1 MEKPSLRA
9 LFLQMFTIS
18 ACTFGGGFVIVTL
31 MKKRLVE
38 QRGWLTQ
45 SEMLDMTALAQ
56 SAPGPIA
63 VNTAVLIGWHLHGLS
78 GMFFAV
84 LGCILPPMIILSVI
98 SLFYAAFAQNP
109 YIALLLRGMQAGVA
123 AVILD
128 VTCSLGQDV
137 LAKRRFLSTALLVC
151 ALALVLFRKIS
162 PILLL
167 LLAALTGMLSALF
180 RGKKGGS
187 L

>member
-1 MEKPSLRA
+1 
-9 LFLQMFTIS
+9 
-18 ACTFGGGFVIVTL
+18 
-31 MKKRLVE
+31 
-38 QRGWLTQ
+38 
-45 SEMLDMTALAQ
+45 
-56 SAPGPIA
+56 
-63 VNTAVLIGWHLHGLS
+63 
-78 GMFFAV
+78 
-84 LGCILPPMIILSVI
+84 MIILSVI
-98 SLFYAAFAQNP
+98 SLFYAAFIQNP

-151 ALALVLFRKIS
+151 ALALVLFSKIS

-180 RGKKGGS
+180 RSKKGGS

>member
-1 MEKPSLRA
+1 MEKPTLRA

-38 QRGWLTQ
+38 QRGWLSE

-63 VNTAVLIGWHLHGLS
+63 VNTAVLVGWHLLGFP
-78 GMFFAV
+78 GMLTAV

-109 YIALLLRGMQAGVA
+109 YVALLLRGMQSGIA

-128 VTCSLGQDV
+128 VTCSLGQGV
-137 LAKRRFLSTALLVC
+137 LTKGRALSTVLLVC
-151 ALALVLFRKIS
+151 ALALVLFTNIS

-167 LLAALTGMLSALF
+167 LCAALTGILSALLPS
-180 RGKKGGS
+180 KKGGA

>member
-1 MEKPSLRA
+1 MDWNLDEA
-9 LFLQMFTIS
+9 LEYYRRQ
-18 ACTFGGGFVIVTL
+18 G
-31 MKKRLVE
+31 
-38 QRGWLTQ
+38 
-45 SEMLDMTALAQ
+45 
-56 SAPGPIA
+56 APGD
-63 VNTAVLIGWHLHGLS
+63 
-78 GMFFAV
+78 
-84 LGCILPPMIILSVI
+84 
-98 SLFYAAFAQNP
+98 QNAL
-109 YIALLLRGMQAGVA
+109 IALLLRGMQAGVA

-137 LAKRRFLSTALLVC
+137 LAKRRLLSTALLVC
-151 ALALVLFRKIS
+151 ALALVLFSKIS

>member
-1 MEKPSLRA
+1 MEKPTLRA
-9 LFLQMFTIS
+9 LFLQIFTIS

-38 QRGWLTQ
+38 QRGWLSQ

-78 GMFFAV
+78 GMLFAV

-98 SLFYAAFAQNP
+98 SLFYTAFAQNP

-137 LAKRRFLSTALLVC
+137 LASYSGAGLTIFYSVIYNGLYMIPEIILTAIGAFLIG
-151 ALALVLFRKIS
+151 KI
-162 PILLL
+162 PAI
-167 LLAALTGMLSALF
+167 TGE
-180 RGKKGGS
+180 KKI
-187 L
+187 

>member
-1 MEKPSLRA
+1 M
-9 LFLQMFTIS
+9 
-18 ACTFGGGFVIVTL
+18 
-31 MKKRLVE
+31 E
-38 QRGWLTQ
+38 QRGWLSE

-63 VNTAVLIGWHLHGLS
+63 VNTAVLVGWHLLGFPGMLS
-78 GMFFAV
+78 AV

-109 YIALLLRGMQAGVA
+109 YVALLLRGMQAGVA

-128 VTCSLGQDV
+128 VTCSLGQGV
-137 LAKRRFLSTALLVC
+137 LTKGRFLSTVLLVC
-151 ALALVLFRKIS
+151 ALALVLFTNIS

-167 LLAALTGMLSALF
+167 LCAALTGILSALLPS
-180 RGKKGGS
+180 KKGGA

>member
-1 MEKPSLRA
+1 MEKPTLRA

-84 LGCILPPMIILSVI
+84 LGCILPPMIILSMI

-109 YIALLLRGMQAGVA
+109 YIALLLRGMQAAVA

-128 VTCSLGQDV
+128 VTCALGQGV
-137 LAKRRFLSTALLVC
+137 LTKGRFLSTVLLVC
-151 ALALVLFRKIS
+151 ALALVLFTNIS

-167 LLAALTGMLSALF
+167 LCAALTGILSALLPS
-180 RGKKGGS
+180 KKGGA

>member
-1 MEKPSLRA
+1 MEKPTLRA

-38 QRGWLTQ
+38 QRGWLSE

-63 VNTAVLIGWHLHGLS
+63 VNTAVLVGWHLLGFP
-78 GMFFAV
+78 GMLTAV

-109 YIALLLRGMQAGVA
+109 YVALLLRGMQAGVA

-128 VTCSLGQDV
+128 VTCSLGQGV
-137 LAKRRFLSTALLVC
+137 LTKGRALSTVLLVC
-151 ALALVLFRKIS
+151 ALALVLFTNIS

-167 LLAALTGMLSALF
+167 LCAALTGILSALLPS
-180 RGKKGGS
+180 KKGGA

>member
-1 MEKPSLRA
+1 MEKPTLRA
-9 LFLQMFTIS
+9 LFLQMFTTS

-38 QRGWLTQ
+38 QRGWLSQ

-98 SLFYAAFAQNP
+98 SLFYTAFAQNP

-137 LAKRRFLSTALLVC
+137 LAKRRFLSTALLTC
-151 ALALVLFRKIS
+151 ALALVLFCKIS

-180 RGKKGGS
+180 RSKKGGA